1 MISTSKLPR
10 VVALLAAGLAAA
22 LLAGCATGQADT
34 AATVAIVPAA
44 AQTVQTLLSVDGLDR
59 TVTIRDIEEATTA
72 LVPALILMHGAGGS
86 SAKMEGGTG
95 MTGIAEDNGFVVAY
109 PDGTSTEMPVGGQS
123 WNAGSCCAAPVTKNV
138 DDASF
143 VSAVIDE
150 LIANHGVDPQRVY
163 IGGFS
168 NGGMMS
174 YRSACEFG
182 DRIAGIVV
190 VGGALNVADCEAPSP
205 LPVLIIH
212 GTADATVPYDGGVPN
227 ANTAA
232 RLGSWVNA
240 SVADAVSF
248 WSGRNDC
255 TTHETITDD
264 DTVTDD
270 AYAGCLD
277 GSGLEVVSVIDG
289 AHRWP
294 TSKNEG
300 FNASKYIA
308 EFFGLAA

>member
-1 MISTSKLPR
+1 VNSTSKLPR
-10 VVALLAAGLAAA
+10 VVALLAAGLVAA

-34 AATVAIVPAA
+34 GATVSIVPAA

-59 TVTIRDIEEATTA
+59 TVTIRDIEDAANA

-86 SAKMEGGTG
+86 SEKMEGGTG

-123 WNAGSCCAAPVTKNV
+123 WNAGSCCAAPVAKDI
-138 DDASF
+138 DDAAF
-143 VSAVIDE
+143 ISAVIDE
-150 LIANHGVDPQRVY
+150 LVANHGVDPERVY

-190 VGGALNVADCEAPSP
+190 VGGALNVTGCDAPSE

-212 GTADATVPYDGGVPN
+212 GTADATVPYGGGVPN

-240 SVADAVSF
+240 SVADAVSY

-255 TTHETITDD
+255 TSHS
-264 DTVTDD
+264 TVTDD
-270 AYAGCLD
+270 GTITDEKYAGCLD
-277 GSGLEVVSVIDG
+277 GSGLEVVSILG
-289 AHRWP
+289 GTHRWP
-294 TSKNEG
+294 TTKSED